1 MKKVLSIMK
10 KVLQCIHLEK
20 SIHKKVLSRTTLNV
34 ISFSELKPI
43 QHIQVSLLYNHGHS
57 SSFVTF

>member
-1 MKKVLSIMK
+1 MK
-10 KVLQCIHLEK
+10 KVLQCIHHEK
-20 SIHKKVLSRTTLNV
+20 SIHKKVLSRTTLHV